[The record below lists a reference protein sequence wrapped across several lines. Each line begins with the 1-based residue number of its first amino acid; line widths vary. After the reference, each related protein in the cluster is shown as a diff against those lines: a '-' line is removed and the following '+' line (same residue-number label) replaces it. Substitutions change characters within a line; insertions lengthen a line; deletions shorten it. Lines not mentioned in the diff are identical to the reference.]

1 MAATRATLS
10 LVNNRDRSLC
20 LSMMNTMLLAALDA
34 LPDLGNW
41 KTECITRFKCSVELD
56 REAEALGGGSY

>member
-1 MAATRATLS
+1 
-10 LVNNRDRSLC
+10 
-20 LSMMNTMLLAALDA
+20 MMNTMLLAALDA